1 MIAVIFFLLSD
12 HIQLTNECIR
22 PSFKKLQENIN
33 AGLPDDTNSHIK
45 TIYMYIY
52 IYMATKNNNCILI

>member
-1 MIAVIFFLLSD
+1 MINISTFSLFRSHTIDND
-12 HIQLTNECIR
+12 HVLGRASKDC
-22 PSFKKLQENIN
+22 KKQNPYK

-45 TIYMYIY
+45 TIY